1 MDKDSQTKH
10 PIKQSL
16 RGTRIAISAYYF
28 CQGLC
33 FGSWAS
39 RIPTIKEHLHL
50 SEAQL
55 GSILLMLPLGQMT
68 MMPISGRI
76 AARFGSNQLLRWAV
90 FGYVGSLALLG
101 QVDHAWQMALLL
113 MAFGIAG
120 NMCNISL
127 NTQGVQAEQLYGRNI
142 FASFHGIWSLGG
154 FSAALVGLLMLR
166 SQIPPSIHFSIIAS
180 IIIASNIYFQRFLIP
195 RQINSLQPSKF
206 AFKMPHGILFQLGLI
221 AFCCMSV
228 EGCMFDWTGVYF
240 KQVVLAKEKFISLGY
255 AAFMITM
262 ATGRFFGDKLAS
274 RFGRKKM
281 VTTSGLLIFIGLL
294 LTILFPSLI
303 PATIGCLLTGFGV
316 SSIIPLVYST
326 AGKIKRISHSLAIA
340 SVAGIGYFG
349 FLMGPPIIGY
359 IAEAV
364 GLQYSFL
371 LIAFAGLS
379 ISLLSRK
386 ISMIN

>member
-1 MDKDSQTKH
+1 MQQPFPEKKV
-10 PIKQSL
+10 KRGFL
-16 RGTRIAISAYYF
+16 RPTRVAISMYYY

-39 RIPTIKEHLHL
+39 RIPTIKAHLHL
-50 SEAQL
+50 SDAQL

-76 AARFGSNQLLRWAV
+76 AAKFGSNQVLRLAI

-101 QVDHAWQMALLL
+101 RVDYAWQMALLL
-113 MAFGIAG
+113 LAFGISG
-120 NMCNISL
+120 NLCNISL
-127 NTQGVQAEQLYGRNI
+127 NTQGVQAEKLFRRNI

-154 FSAALVGLLMLR
+154 FSAALIGLFMLHN
-166 SQIPPSIHFSIIAS
+166 QIPPSTHFLIIAGL
-180 IIIASNIYFQRFLIP
+180 IICSNFYFQKYLIP
-195 RQINSLQPSKF
+195 RQIRIQEQRKII
-206 AFKMPHGILFQLGLI
+206 FKWPHGILLQLGLI

-240 KQVVLAKEKFISLGY
+240 KQVVEAKEKYISLGY

-262 ATGRFFGDKLAS
+262 AIGRFLGDRLSS
-274 RFGRKKM
+274 RFGRKRM
-281 VTTSGLLIFIGLL
+281 IFTSGVLIFFGML
-294 LTILFPSLI
+294 LTIIFPYVI
-303 PATIGCLLTGFGV
+303 PATIGCFLTGFGV
-316 SSIIPLVYST
+316 SSIIPMVYST
-326 AGKIKRISHSLAIA
+326 AGKIRRISHSLAIA

-359 IAEAV
+359 IAEAI

-371 LIAFAGLS
+371 LIAFSGLA
-379 ISLLSRK
+379 ISMMSRK
-386 ISMIN
+386 IKMFS